1 MRDNIVD
8 NKIYDFCFDIALHD
22 ATLQAAYM
30 DTLDSLISI
39 YEYLKSETK
48 DYINCIMNTN
58 KSIDSIITSEVI
70 CKIYNSEKLKSF
82 NSERDGRQQF
92 KYGNIQKLV
101 NMTAK
106 YMYISSYNNIHM
118 KNRFKNCDCPID
130 SIISKKIYDKCVEE
144 NLKFQDKEHFPKEYT
159 NTKKNIRSF
168 FYYLSFSK
176 LSESDYLFCQEML
189 RDYCELKKISPL
201 EFDYKYW
208 KEDSSIIVRL

>member
-1 MRDNIVD
+1 MGDNNID
-8 NKIYDFCFDIALHD
+8 DRIIDFCFDIALHD

-30 DTLDSLISI
+30 DTLDSLNQI
-39 YEYLKSETK
+39 YEYLKNETK
-48 DYINCIMNTN
+48 KYIKDIMDFN

-70 CKIYNSEKLKSF
+70 CGIYKSNKIQVF
-82 NSERDGRQQF
+82 NSNRDEKKQF

-106 YMYISSYNNIHM
+106 YMYISSYNNMDM
-118 KNRFKNCDCPID
+118 KKRFGKCDCPID
-130 SIISKKIYDKCVEE
+130 SIISKKIFDKCSEE
-144 NLKFQDKEHFPKEYT
+144 NLIFREKQHFPESY
-159 NTKKNIRSF
+159 NNSKKSIKSF
-168 FYYLSFSK
+168 FYSLSFSK